1 MSGWRR
7 ERDDVIGGGEREKK
21 RLMGN
26 SKISNAV
33 FYYSIETDAYSL
45 TIGLAWNSLVVWAS
59 SARRIYDFSLL
70 ILILQK
76 ESLSL
81 VWVDKPQAW

>member
-45 TIGLAWNSLVVWAS
+45 TIGLAWNSLVV
-59 SARRIYDFSLL
+59 
-70 ILILQK
+70 
-76 ESLSL
+76 
-81 VWVDKPQAW
+81 

>member
-1 MSGWRR
+1 MGKFQVLCQSNVRLEKR
-7 ERDDVIGGGEREKK
+7 ERDDVIGGGERGEK

-45 TIGLAWNSLVVWAS
+45 TIGLAWNRLVV
-59 SARRIYDFSLL
+59 
-70 ILILQK
+70 
-76 ESLSL
+76 
-81 VWVDKPQAW
+81 